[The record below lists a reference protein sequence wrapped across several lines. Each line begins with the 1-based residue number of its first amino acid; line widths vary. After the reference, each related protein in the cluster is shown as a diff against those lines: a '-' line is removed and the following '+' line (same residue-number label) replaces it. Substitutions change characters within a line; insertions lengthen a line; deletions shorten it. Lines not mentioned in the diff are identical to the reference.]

1 MKKIALFNSVYNGGK
16 TLLNY
21 LTPIAKILQEQ
32 LDYEFDVFQ
41 PPEDFCNRT
50 IEESEQILNHKV
62 LPLQRNL
69 AEPNP
74 VLSINVEPLQNYDII
89 INNGSSSSRLFNENI
104 FVIVT
109 NHGFAPLPFRNVI
122 QHADA
127 LSFNDLILCYG
138 KTSWQQV
145 SFCLNALRKQ
155 YNYRAYN
162 RLVKRKT
169 FLPPTFPLKLDF
181 TNFHEKLN
189 NIFENKNQNL
199 VEKYN
204 TGNLVIGLLP
214 TSPETIVQGI
224 SLFDNIDKLL
234 TALLQNFP
242 LAKIILRP
250 YIFNPSISSEV
261 FELLNI
267 FSANVTNFKIDNSG
281 QSSNDFYNQCDILI
295 SDGSTG
301 GITYL
306 LNKAMPPIY
315 YIPKNVVNTNETV
328 NNFVEIQRDKVFFA
342 YNINALIQQVNK
354 CINLSKEQRK
364 NYFTNHCENDLFL
377 DVDNKELLQK
387 IIDAKVNDFPFV
399 DENGNAFNV

>member
-41 PPEDFCNRT
+41 PPEDFCNLT

-74 VLSINVEPLQNYDII
+74 VLSINVEPLQTYDIVI
-89 INNGSSSSRLFNENI
+89 TNGASISRLFNENI

-109 NHGFAPLPFRNVI
+109 NHGFAPLPLRNVI

-138 KTSWQQV
+138 KSSWQQV

-267 FSANVTNFKIDNSG
+267 FSANVTDFKIDNSG

-306 LNKAMPPIY
+306 INKAMPPIY